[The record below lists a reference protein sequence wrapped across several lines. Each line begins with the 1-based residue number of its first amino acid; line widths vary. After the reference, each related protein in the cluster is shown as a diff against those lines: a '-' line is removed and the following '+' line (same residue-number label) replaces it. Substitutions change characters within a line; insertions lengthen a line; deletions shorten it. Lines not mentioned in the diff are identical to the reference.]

1 MKNLIQTAL
10 GLEDNAQAMTTI
22 KDAQIPEGKD
32 NMVVLDGALSTIYAK
47 ALNAAYA
54 KVDPL
59 SGQPQDKANPPAP
72 EVDTKAGSG
81 VSVESQALDYYD
93 AAQSMKSDGGVPKV
107 KTEGDQIV
115 NVYTYGTQEKPVT
128 PQEVVQV
135 VQELTSAE
143 VPSDF
148 VFVTGAMGPTD
159 QSPLGG
165 ATHSMV
171 AIESFTIIVKTRAV
185 ESKA

>member
-10 GLEDNAQAMTTI
+10 GLENNAQATTAI

-32 NMVVLDGALSTIYAK
+32 NMVVLDGALSVIYAK

-59 SGQPQDKANPPAP
+59 SGQPQDKANPSP

-93 AAQSMKSDGGVPKV
+93 AAQSMKGDGAAPKV
-107 KTEGDQIV
+107 KIEGDQIV

-135 VQELTSAE
+135 VQELTDAE
-143 VPSDF
+143 IPSDF

-171 AIESFTIIVKTRAV
+171 AIESFTIIVKTRPV